1 MPRKTADRE
10 IAAQAAPKRRRVAGE
25 EKKAEA
31 EEAKEPD
38 YLIRHRKAKERYEKK
53 EREAKE
59 RAAAEKK
66 KAKAAEAA
74 ARETVDADEL
84 RRLEME
90 QREAKERAAAE
101 KKKAA
106 KLAPPPPLPVMTA
119 KKIAEEQAERARN
132 VLDLLHPSTSAA
144 GPSALDAATTETV
157 KTIAEHSGLGAEAI
171 AAMLK
176 LDVAAV
182 RAALES

>member
-1 MPRKTADRE
+1 MSSTSQGARVRQPMPRKTADRE

-38 YLIRHRKAKERYEKK
+38 YLIRHRKAKERFEKR
-53 EREAKE
+53 ERDAKE

-106 KLAPPPPLPVMTA
+106 KLAYKA
-119 KKIAEEQAERARN
+119 AEQASWMTQIEIDLAR
-132 VLDLLHPSTSAA
+132 
-144 GPSALDAATTETV
+144 
-157 KTIAEHSGLGAEAI
+157 
-171 AAMLK
+171 
-176 LDVAAV
+176 
-182 RAALES
+182 

>member
-25 EKKAEA
+25 EIKAHSWHPFQFYREA
-31 EEAKEPD
+31 EEAKEPED
-38 YLIRHRKAKERYEKK
+38 GAIIRHRKAKERFEKR

-106 KLAPPPPLPVMTA
+106 KLAYKA
-119 KKIAEEQAERARN
+119 AEQASWMTQIEIDLAR
-132 VLDLLHPSTSAA
+132 
-144 GPSALDAATTETV
+144 
-157 KTIAEHSGLGAEAI
+157 
-171 AAMLK
+171 
-176 LDVAAV
+176 
-182 RAALES
+182 

>member
-1 MPRKTADRE
+1 MDESMAHAPHAKASWTLADSRE
-10 IAAQAAPKRRRVAGE
+10 FYRFIRIISLGPYANWFQTWSVHTGGMELSGRLRHGLVEDAAAQVTATI
-25 EKKAEA
+25 AEM
-31 EEAKEPD
+31 D
-38 YLIRHRKAKERYEKK
+38 IS
-53 EREAKE
+53 
-59 RAAAEKK
+59 
-66 KAKAAEAA
+66 
-74 ARETVDADEL
+74 D
-84 RRLEME
+84 
-90 QREAKERAAAE
+90 
-101 KKKAA
+101 
-106 KLAPPPPLPVMTA
+106 APPPPLPVMTA